1 MCLSIKPKS
10 ASKLLVNCL
19 LKGEIYELFKPFSC
33 CFDNMISTLLL
44 LHETVTP
51 YVAIVFTKLVIYVL
65 KPVCIEFFAQEV
77 WAVCCYAG
85 IPILNFEQVFPLG

>member
-1 MCLSIKPKS
+1 MHNQTKIFQQFGFNDNFSH
-10 ASKLLVNCL
+10 
-19 LKGEIYELFKPFSC
+19 LKAYNHYKYGFFW
-33 CFDNMISTLLL
+33 T